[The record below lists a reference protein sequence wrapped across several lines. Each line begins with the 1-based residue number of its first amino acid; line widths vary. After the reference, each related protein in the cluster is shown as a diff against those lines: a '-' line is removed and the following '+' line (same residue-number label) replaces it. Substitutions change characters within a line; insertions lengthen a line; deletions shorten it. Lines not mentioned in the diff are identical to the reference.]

1 MENLVRHHIN
11 GKLILPA
18 LENVEDTVKT
28 LSQVCLGSI
37 VGLLLLA
44 SSSPTLAES
53 EGITPQY
60 TELREDS
67 LGSQKHLIFKTL
79 RLPTPQDS
87 SLDVPKTIL
96 FVQTKISVKVLSI
109 I

>member
-1 MENLVRHHIN
+1 MENLVRHQIN
-11 GKLILPA
+11 AKLILPA

-37 VGLLLLA
+37 VGLLLA
-44 SSSPTLAES
+44 ASSPTLAES

-96 FVQTKISVKVLSI
+96 LVRQKYQ
-109 I
+109 

>member
-1 MENLVRHHIN
+1 MRHQIN

-37 VGLLLLA
+37 VGLLLA
-44 SSSPTLAES
+44 TSSPTLAES

-60 TELREDS
+60 TELRGDS

-96 FVQTKISVKVLSI
+96 FVQTKTSVKVLSI